1 MEEIKAT
8 KMNDGIYEF
17 ANLKG
22 VTILLGFVKDID
34 NYPTK
39 LEIPDNINFIW
50 DCAFE
55 MNNTIESVIIPKNVT
70 GLGTGAFYN
79 CTNLKEIKICGTDL
93 TYFGTSCFEGCTN
106 LQSIDL
112 SSCRELSLLDYAFKD
127 CNSLKEIQ
135 LPENI
140 DCVYNNVFKNC
151 TALKEIKF
159 PKSIKHIYDNAFDG
173 CTNIKIY
180 VPKEVSDFKF
190 DNNFNIEVIK
200 Y

>member
-8 KMNDGIYEF
+8 RMNDGIYEF

-22 VTILLGFVKDID
+22 VTILLGFIKDID

-39 LEIPDNINFIW
+39 LEIPDNINFVW
-50 DCAFE
+50 DCAFK
-55 MNNTIESVIIPKNVT
+55 MNDRIESVTIPKNVT
-70 GLGTGAFYN
+70 GLGTGAFYR
-79 CTNLKEIKICGTDL
+79 CTNLKEIKICSTDL
-93 TYFGTSCFEGCTN
+93 TYFGASVFEGCTN

-112 SSCRELSLLDYAFKD
+112 SSCRKLSLLEYAFKD
-127 CNSLKEIQ
+127 
-135 LPENI
+135 
-140 DCVYNNVFKNC
+140 C

-159 PKSIKHIYDNAFDG
+159 PKSIKCICDNAFDG

-180 VPKEVSDFKF
+180 VPKEASDFKIN
-190 DNNFNIEVIK
+190 NNFNIEVIK